1 MSKLYKSSRINIGK
15 LISKIPDLK
24 SQVKFLQ
31 DTDIFPQTQTCDQ
44 CNKVLTK
51 LCIEGNFVFFWC
63 GNCKKRISIRKGTV
77 LYNSKLSIRR
87 FILLV
92 YAFTQPNCTYKQVDN
107 EVCMTS
113 DEEDSS
119 TSKTLSPVSIN
130 VYSTYFREIIADHM
144 IESEKV
150 IKHDII

>member
-1 MSKLYKSSRINIGK
+1 M
-15 LISKIPDLK
+15 
-24 SQVKFLQ
+24 
-31 DTDIFPQTQTCDQ
+31 
-44 CNKVLTK
+44 
-51 LCIEGNFVFFWC
+51 
-63 GNCKKRISIRKGTV
+63 

-92 YAFTQPNCTYKQVDN
+92 YAFTQPNWTYAQVDN

-113 DEEDSS
+113 DEEESS
-119 TSKTLSPVSIN
+119 TSQALSPVSIN

-150 IKHDII
+150 M

>member
-1 MSKLYKSSRINIGK
+1 M
-15 LISKIPDLK
+15 
-24 SQVKFLQ
+24 
-31 DTDIFPQTQTCDQ
+31 
-44 CNKVLTK
+44 
-51 LCIEGNFVFFWC
+51 
-63 GNCKKRISIRKGTV
+63 